1 MRIFIFILFGMLF
14 ALALIALNSQRI
26 LEIILTRVFLAFEK
40 ASVRVMVLK
49 NLSAHRDRNKLTSLI
64 YSLALGFTI
73 FLVITYKIQIETL
86 RLHELRFRAGYLQV

>member
-1 MRIFIFILFGMLF
+1 MLF

>member
-1 MRIFIFILFGMLF
+1 MLF

-26 LEIILTRVFLAFEK
+26 LEIILTRVFLVFEK